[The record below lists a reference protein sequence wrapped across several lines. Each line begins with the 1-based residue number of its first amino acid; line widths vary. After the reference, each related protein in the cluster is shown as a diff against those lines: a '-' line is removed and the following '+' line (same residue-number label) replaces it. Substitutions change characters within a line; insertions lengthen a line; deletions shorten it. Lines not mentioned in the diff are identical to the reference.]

1 MVMTV
6 LNDHG
11 ITRIPDRGDVNGT
24 YFASSIVLFGKG
36 RMSWVMIRTAI
47 TAITPTTTTTTGT
60 ATGGRRP
67 VHKGAIRIIVVLMV
81 TVVTSVTVVVVV
93 VMLIVLTV
101 HVAVIHRVFQGG
113 KVRKGQI
120 FGTPTLQMT
129 GWLRLFATGALFQ
142 QRIDPYRWLLWR
154 WGRSGW

>member
-1 MVMTV
+1 MMTV

-11 ITRIPDRGDVNGT
+11 ITRIPDRGDINGAH
-24 YFASSIVLFGKG
+24 FASIIVLFGKG
-36 RMSWVMIRTAI
+36 RMSWVMIRTVI
-47 TAITPTTTTTTGT
+47 TAITPTTTGT
-60 ATGGRRP
+60 ATGGRSP

-101 HVAVIHRVFQGG
+101 RVAVIHRVFQGG

-142 QRIDPYRWLLWR
+142 QRINPYRWLWG

>member
-1 MVMTV
+1 MMTV

-81 TVVTSVTVVVVV
+81 TVITSVTVVMRMR
-93 VMLIVLTV
+93 MLIVLTTI

-142 QRIDPYRWLLWR
+142 QRINPYRWLWG